1 MEGMATAPW
10 IAKAVDME
18 GMRTRRSG
26 LRKLVRWRREVTS
39 VIVVGMT
46 ED

>member
-18 GMRTRRSG
+18 GIRVRRKG
-26 LRKLVRWRREVTS
+26 VAEV
-39 VIVVGMT
+39 GEM
-46 ED
+46 EKGDYQRHRDWYD

>member
-1 MEGMATAPW
+1 MATAPW

-18 GMRTRRSG
+18 GMRVRRKG
-26 LRKLVRWRREVTS
+26 LRKLVRWRREPTS
-39 VIVVGMT
+39 VIVAGMT